1 MSKNAKKVPAAV
13 IIIVAVIVAVM
24 IFVPTVYMPYKNKKP
39 AMDAEHEEVLAQLQK
54 YDDAIADQDN
64 IEADIEELQAE
75 WDQYQK
81 DMFVNA
87 SSSLDDLQKVVDKLG
102 ITMLTFDRGNE
113 TEDPSGAYSFTG
125 SPLYYVTI
133 KMTMNT
139 DEETLLELLKYIEQD
154 SVGCYYVRNL
164 GATTYSED
172 KDDDGTTIK
181 KGDLSV
187 NMEVNLYYYNQ
198 KITID
203 PSLLET
209 DTDTDT
215 DTEAES

>member
-39 AMDAEHEEVLAQLQK
+39 TMDAEHEEVLAQLK
-54 YDDAIADQDN
+54 EYDDAIADQDN
-64 IEADIEELQAE
+64 IEADIEKLQAE

-102 ITMLTFDRGNE
+102 ITLLTFDRGSE

-164 GATTYSED
+164 SAATYSED
-172 KDDDGTTIK
+172 KEEEGTTIK
-181 KGDLSV
+181 EGDLSV

-215 DTEAES
+215 EAES